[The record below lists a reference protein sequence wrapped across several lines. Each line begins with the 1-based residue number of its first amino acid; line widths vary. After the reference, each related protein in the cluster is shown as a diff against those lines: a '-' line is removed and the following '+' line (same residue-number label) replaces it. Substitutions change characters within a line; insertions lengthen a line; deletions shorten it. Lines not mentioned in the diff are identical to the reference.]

1 LLKNVFLR
9 CRLISAISLSE
20 IDRENDF
27 LRRAAKGGRQVPKKT
42 QSGKLL
48 PL

>member
-1 LLKNVFLR
+1 MFFLR
-9 CRLISAISLSE
+9 CRLISAISLNE

-27 LRRAAKGGRQVPKKT
+27 LRRVATGGRQVPKKT